1 MPIRLESLRAPLL
14 ALVASLSIASSPGRA
29 AAAEPRVT
37 LGDVSGRT
45 QSGEYTRSL
54 RAALADE
61 FSQANVSRA
70 SGRDRFVLSVTLVKL
85 SAEHR
90 DGSARATAV
99 VSMTLRRA
107 RENTLHALLSG
118 RATAEES
125 SANVDSVRDSALRA
139 AVRSALRRLP
149 DAVSSP

>member
-14 ALVASLSIASSPGRA
+14 ALLVSLSIASSSGPV

-37 LGDVSGRT
+37 LGEVSGRT

-54 RAALADE
+54 RAALAEE
-61 FSQANVSRA
+61 FSPTNLPRA

-85 SAEHR
+85 SAEHK

-107 RENTLHALLSG
+107 RENTLYALLSG

-125 SANVDSVRDSALRA
+125 SPNVDSVRDSALRA

-149 DAVSSP
+149 AAVSSP